1 MGNGGLD
8 EAGEKQLVERL
19 KEKLLAKQRAANA
32 VHLKEKELSAAE
44 ELCSSLKQE
53 IQVCKAA
60 TRECLEKVDEVR
72 SRRAQQD
79 TPGMQECLK
88 VQTQHAR
95 EAVGAVKQQQA
106 HVLAMAA
113 KAEDAAT
120 ISEQS
125 YDKFVRENTDR
136 KQKLQDSDRIA
147 AAADLLAKHTKA
159 HTDKDELLLQ
169 LQVTEAAAAEKLKA
183 LRDARGSLLIAQRR
197 VVDAENRLIFTRN
210 CSALM
215 GAGEFSTI
223 KTANLAMIQA
233 TRQLMVSQA
242 MNAGTASEVKAS
254 EAMIKKDHAGAA
266 EHWKHSQQHFNAAR
280 SHMVEGEDSDS
291 AAASIEALDKRMR
304 ECGWAQKFCAAM
316 AALQAANEAQDSS
329 AATSAC
335 RDAQQLLHS
344 VQCEE
349 SFTMQSSLRA
359 WTLELEALAAVLQ

>member
-1 MGNGGLD
+1 
-8 EAGEKQLVERL
+8 L

-79 TPGMQECLK
+79 TPGMQVRSAAGAPQRCCSCSLTPAALQECLK

-169 LQVTEAAAAEKLKA
+169 LQVARPATRVPSLQPASSRCRSPRLLLLRNSRRCVTRGAPSSSPSAAWSTQKIASCAARAA
-183 LRDARGSLLIAQRR
+183 LQLHATLTLCR
-197 VVDAENRLIFTRN
+197 FTRN

-233 TRQLMVSQA
+233 TRQLMVRLWRVCGVSVA
-242 MNAGTASEVKAS
+242 CLWRARGVTA
-254 EAMIKKDHAGAA
+254 
-266 EHWKHSQQHFNAAR
+266 
-280 SHMVEGEDSDS
+280 
-291 AAASIEALDKRMR
+291 
-304 ECGWAQKFCAAM
+304 
-316 AALQAANEAQDSS
+316 
-329 AATSAC
+329 AC
-335 RDAQQLLHS
+335 RS
-344 VQCEE
+344 VKP
-349 SFTMQSSLRA
+349 
-359 WTLELEALAAVLQ
+359 